1 MTQHVT
7 LEYADSIAVIQRRM
21 IWAQTMYMHIE
32 SHLSYTLVSLA
43 LSEGIPGVFIAS
55 NSIPSIANEN
65 PATTGVGDVQAA
77 ENYFECFV
85 FKSTAVQLQIHRLVS
100 CLEMV
105 VSVKIYVI

>member
-32 SHLSYTLVSLA
+32 SHLFYTLVSRA
-43 LSEGIPGVFIAS
+43 LSEGIPGVFKAS

-65 PATTGVGDVQAA
+65 PAAGNLATTGVGDVQAA
-77 ENYFECFV
+77 E
-85 FKSTAVQLQIHRLVS
+85 KLHL
-100 CLEMV
+100 
-105 VSVKIYVI
+105 KISFPRFINFAGRANENICT